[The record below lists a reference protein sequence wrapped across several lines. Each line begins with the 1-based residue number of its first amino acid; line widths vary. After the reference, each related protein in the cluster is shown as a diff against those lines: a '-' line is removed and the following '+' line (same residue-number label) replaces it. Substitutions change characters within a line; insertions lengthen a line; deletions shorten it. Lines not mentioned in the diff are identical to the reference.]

1 MIISILQLSTPTK
14 RSGAKVSNK
23 LIINNLSATAKFTF
37 PFCYTPRP
45 EIVAAAR
52 RLTARI
58 DASPEL
64 RALFAEGKMLGVLMV
79 EDNGAVDF
87 LYAFS
92 GLAGGRNRVDG
103 FVPPIF
109 DLLDP
114 EGHFK
119 QEEARIVAL
128 TRRIRALQEPEEK
141 EALVRERRERS
152 VALQEWIFD
161 AFLVNNARGE
171 RLSIAEA
178 LIISTSFRPMAFVL
192 KMGIIGFIPIMT
204 LRILS
209 NLNAKTSLMQHQH
222 IGSAW

>member
-1 MIISILQLSTPTK
+1 M
-14 RSGAKVSNK
+14 
-23 LIINNLSATAKFTF
+23 SATAKFTF

-79 EDNGAVDF
+79 EDNGAVDY

-128 TRRIRALQEPEEK
+128 TRRIRALQAALRSTPDNAEASSSTAHSPAAASPSSPAPTGDPTAGLQ
-141 EALVRERRERS
+141 ALVREQRERS

-171 RLSIAEA
+171 RLSIEEFGRLADA
-178 LIISTSFRPMAFVL
+178 VS
-192 KMGIIGFIPIMT
+192 G
-204 LRILS
+204 
-209 NLNAKTSLMQHQH
+209 
-222 IGSAW
+222 